1 MKYFISIIIS
11 LFLTLSSLAQEFSIK
26 GSVTGIEN
34 ATLDLQVLPLKHG
47 ATPIFRTIHPANG
60 TFDCTIKAD
69 LYMWHL
75 IRIDSKD
82 FEKAFGITDPESD
95 TGKPGGNGKNLVL
108 DLLNQDIVF
117 FIQPGDQIIV
127 QANIE
132 SNGIH
137 YQVSGNKIGSQQNA
151 FSSRLY
157 PLEKEMNRLMLQR
170 EMQMTENTKNKR
182 REVDQHITR
191 LKSQIEKT
199 ELALIRDHPDWEFSA
214 QRLAGYPIDSISRYF
229 KDFTSD
235 VQNSF
240 FGIHLSKILTASD
253 ISSRA
258 PRFSLPNEFGEKI
271 SSDSFKGKY
280 VVLDFWG
287 SWCGYCIKDFPKL
300 KEYQE
305 KYKDKAEFIYIGCR
319 DDLKVWQTTI
329 DKLDIGGIHLFAEDD
344 EVPDRFGVQG
354 FPTKIIIDNEWK
366 IVFKTIG
373 TDEDF
378 YARMDEIF
386 QLNLNAF

>member
-1 MKYFISIIIS
+1 MKHFISIIIS
-11 LFLTLSSLAQEFSIK
+11 LLLTLFSVAQEFSIK
-26 GSVTGIEN
+26 GSVTGMEN
-34 ATLDLQVLPLKHG
+34 ATLDIQVLPLKHG
-47 ATPIFRTIHPANG
+47 ATPIFRTINPVDG
-60 TFDCTIKAD
+60 TFDCTIQAD
-69 LYMWHL
+69 LDMWHL

-82 FEKAFGITDPESD
+82 LEKAFVTAAHNSEAN
-95 TGKPGGNGKNLVL
+95 KPGGTENSVNP
-108 DLLNQDIVF
+108 DFLNKEIIF
-117 FIQPGDQIIV
+117 FIQPDDHVIV
-127 QANIE
+127 KANIE
-132 SNGIH
+132 PNGIH
-137 YQVSGNKIGSQQNA
+137 YQISGNKIGSQQKA

-157 PLEKEMNRLMLQR
+157 PLEKEMNRMIQ
-170 EMQMTENTKNKR
+170 MKKQMTEYTKDKSH
-182 REVDQHITR
+182 EIDQHIAW
-191 LKSQIEKT
+191 LQSEIEKT
-199 ELALIRDHPDWEFSA
+199 ELTLIRDHPDWEFSA
-214 QRLAGYPIDSISRYF
+214 QRIARYPVDTISVYF
-229 KDFTSD
+229 KKFTTD

-253 ISSRA
+253 IGSRA
-258 PRFSLPNEFGEKI
+258 PRFNLPNDIGEKI
-271 SSDSFKGKY
+271 SSESFKGKY

-287 SWCGYCIKDFPKL
+287 SWCGYCIKGFPKL

-305 KYKDKAEFIYIGCR
+305 KYKDKAEFIHIGCR
-319 DDLKVWQTTI
+319 DDIKVWQATI

-344 EVPDRFGVQG
+344 VVPDKFGVQG